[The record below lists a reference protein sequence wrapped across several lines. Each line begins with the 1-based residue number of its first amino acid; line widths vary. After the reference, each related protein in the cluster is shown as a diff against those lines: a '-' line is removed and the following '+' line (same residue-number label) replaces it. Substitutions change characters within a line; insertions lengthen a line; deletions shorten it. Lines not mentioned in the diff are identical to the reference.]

1 MRLGIDILKSWLF
14 NLVDASITVNLL
26 LHRIVSICLG
36 SLLNILGFLRLLRYN
51 QVVLRNLVIESAD

>member
-1 MRLGIDILKSWLF
+1 MRLGIDILKFWLF

-26 LHRIVSICLG
+26 LHRIVSIWLG